1 MLSIYNGAL
10 DVPTILKEWYEE
22 ESQSNYGAYI
32 PFVGTVRS
40 EDGIDG
46 LSFDIYEPIL
56 HKWFEDWTKK
66 TAVRGAKIK
75 MAHSLGD
82 VMLHESSYIAAV
94 FSPKRRVA
102 LELIDEFVEDFK
114 ASAPIWKY
122 DLKEGK
128 RIYAKDRSTAISGS
142 GILGAKQ

>member
-1 MLSIYNGAL
+1 MLSLYDGAL
-10 DVPTILKEWYEE
+10 DVPKILKEWYES
-22 ESQSNYGAYI
+22 ESHSNYGAYI

-56 HKWFEDWTKK
+56 ESWYDVWQKK
-66 TAVRGAKIK
+66 AQQRGAIIK
-75 MAHSLGD
+75 MAHSRGD

-102 LELIDEFVEDFK
+102 LEFIDEFVEDFK

-122 DLKEGK
+122 DLIDNK
-128 RIYAKDRSTAISGS
+128 RVYAQDRSTAIKGS
-142 GILGAKQ
+142 GILGVKK